1 MAVMMVP
8 VMMKAGV
15 MMAMMVE
22 MVPMRTVPTM
32 VVVTMMMAPPMHLRR
47 CRFCVVLNRS
57 RSSRIVERERV
68 GALGGCREG
77 HQRADD
83 SQSQNFR

>member
-1 MAVMMVP
+1 MVP
-8 VMMKAGV
+8 VMVKAGM

-22 MVPMRTVPTM
+22 VVPMRTVPTM
-32 VVVTMMMAPPMHLRR
+32 VVVAMMMAPPVHFRR
-47 CRFCVVLNRS
+47 RGLCVLLNRS
-57 RSSRIVERERV
+57 RSSGIVQRERV
-68 GALGGCREG
+68 GALGGRREC

>member
-8 VMMKAGV
+8 VMMKTGV

-22 MVPMRTVPTM
+22 VVPMRTVPTM
-32 VVVTMMMAPPMHLRR
+32 VVMTMMMTPPMHLRR
-47 CRFCVVLNRS
+47 CRLCVLLNRS
-57 RSSRIVERERV
+57 RGGGIVERERV